1 MLTYTLA
8 PLSGDTEV
16 TGHPIITLYV
26 ASSEKDGAF
35 CVCMEVVAPDG
46 QYRYV
51 TEGVLRAI
59 HRRTSEAPWNLK
71 SVGPY
76 RSLSQ
81 SDAELLIP
89 GEVTELFFDLVP
101 TPWLFRKGHSIRIAV
116 TAADR
121 DHFHKFPADGHQS

>member
-51 TEGVLRAI
+51 TEGVLRGI
-59 HRRTSEAPWNLK
+59 HRRTSEAPVK
-71 SVGPY
+71 TKECGAV
-76 RSLSQ
+76 SQ
-81 SDAELLIP
+81 SQSVRCGAFDA
-89 GEVTELFFDLVP
+89 G
-101 TPWLFRKGHSIRIAV
+101 R
-116 TAADR
+116 
-121 DHFHKFPADGHQS
+121 GHQTLL